1 MGMELEME
9 RYYDERDY
17 EIGGMFYEGPVDVI
31 DEDDVEY
38 DDNKDNEF

>member
-17 EIGGMFYEGPVDVI
+17 EIGGMFYDGPDDVI
-31 DEDDVEY
+31 DEDE
-38 DDNKDNEF
+38 DDEDNEF